1 MALVE
6 REGQVRSFHLRSA
19 TVTADTVKPIIAEVL
34 STDSHFRTDESGIYW
49 KIGETFKTHRTV
61 NHGASEYVRG
71 DAHTNTVEG
80 FFSILKRGIYGVY
93 HHVSQEHLKR

>member
-1 MALVE
+1 VE

-49 KIGETFKTHRTV
+49 KIGETF
-61 NHGASEYVRG
+61 ASHRG
-71 DAHTNTVEG
+71 DPIR
-80 FFSILKRGIYGVY
+80 SVY
-93 HHVSQEHLKR
+93 NMWIIMWIN